1 MQASTQNE
9 QTGVLAIR
17 LLNFMAFA
25 DTGWID
31 LKPITL
37 LFGRNSSGKSA
48 IIRALRLLKQSL
60 QADAKTGPLVFQSRA
75 GLDQGAFENT
85 VHLMNK
91 DEKRYIVFSF
101 RCSLTGKQSE
111 YAVEWLKEKISPLR
125 KKQNIELVPYD
136 LTDEWPN
143 WLDVHIGFADI
154 GTGGGA
160 KKGEKIIPALL
171 RIESPW
177 RIAEEQRHPTT
188 VFAIEKLEDGPASA
202 LGFGWHFWSD
212 IIRREK
218 EPWPEL
224 RLQQDKSGF
233 WPLLMPTSEAN
244 IEPDYKKVNTILK
257 TFGEEVENFLKH
269 IMYLGPLRPEPQRIY
284 ALTHLEAEEWRQ
296 RGLGGMVD
304 FLAGKKSGES
314 KKINKWV
321 STICF
326 GELKEPPEH
335 AQSLI
340 EPNLDV
346 PKQLEV
352 LAPIEIQ
359 ENMMRENENS
369 NKKPLT
375 VNLADL
381 GSGVAQVLPVVM
393 LSLIADKD
401 DLVMIEQPELHLH
414 PSGQAELGDL
424 FVEAIYNAPERRKA
438 DGKNGIPESRKV
450 RFLLETHSEHLL
462 LRLRRRVAET
472 SSGFNSFDSPHFLSL
487 DAISAFFVVRSQ
499 QQGNSF
505 VSRIELGSLGEFTKM
520 PKAFAGFFS
529 NDLHETA
536 QLTRARLRS
545 EESAKE
551 KR

>member
-60 QADAKTGPLVFQSRA
+60 QADTKTGPLVFQSRA

-101 RCSLTGKQSE
+101 RCSLAGKQSE
-111 YAVEWLKEKISPLR
+111 YEVEWFKEKINTLR

-136 LTDEWPN
+136 LTGDWPI
-143 WLDVHIGFADI
+143 WLDVHIGVADV
-154 GTGGGA
+154 GTGSGA
-160 KKGEKIIPALL
+160 KREEKIVPALL

-177 RIAEEQRHPTT
+177 SIAEEQRYPTT
-188 VFAIEKLEDGPASA
+188 VFAIEKLEEEKANE

-218 EPWPEL
+218 DPWPDL

-233 WPLLMPTSEAN
+233 WPLL
-244 IEPDYKKVNTILK
+244 EPLNTESDYKKVTTILK
-257 TFGEEVENFLKH
+257 SIGEEVENFLKK
-269 IMYLGPLRPEPQRIY
+269 IVYLGPLRPEPQRIY

-296 RGLGGMVD
+296 RGLGGLVD
-304 FLAGKKSGES
+304 FLAGKRAGQSTT
-314 KKINKWV
+314 INKWV

-326 GELKEPPEH
+326 GELKEPPQH
-335 AQSLI
+335 AESLI
-340 EPNLDV
+340 EPKLDV

-359 ENMMRENENS
+359 ENQIQEKENID
-369 NKKPLT
+369 KKSLT

-424 FVEAIYNAPERRKA
+424 FIEKVYEKLTTSNPEPQIT
-438 DGKNGIPESRKV
+438 GV

-462 LRLRRRVAET
+462 LRLQKRIAQTRRDKKLNAPCATSKGYILSDEHVQIIFIHRETT
-472 SSGFNSFDSPHFLSL
+472 SSKMFNIEID
-487 DAISAFFVVRSQ
+487 
-499 QQGNSF
+499 
-505 VSRIELGSLGEFTKM
+505 ELGRVHM
-520 PKAFAGFFS
+520 PPPKFRRFFS
-529 NDLHETA
+529 DDFTEASET
-536 QLTRARLRS
+536 Q
-545 EESAKE
+545 SAILDIQNAFE
-551 KR
+551 KSSR